1 MPGPD
6 AGPAPPKGV
15 GMRRSLVV
23 LALILGAS
31 VGFQAFA
38 QKTTI
43 TYWQYAYDTR
53 VQAMT
58 ELIKQFEQ
66 ANPDITVKQETFPY
80 NAYQQQVAASL
91 PAGQGADVVQL
102 YYGWLD
108 TWLRSGYVEALPS
121 QYFDAAALDSEFI
134 PMVAAAKR
142 NGQYYGLP
150 TAVRSL
156 ALFYNKDMFKAAGID
171 GPPATWDQF
180 VQDAKALTKRTG
192 TRFTQ
197 EGFGIAPN
205 GQGHN
210 LLREVLI
217 RQFGGQPYSAD
228 GSTVTYDSEAGLK
241 AFEFYTGLVTK
252 DQVAVLNFVP
262 GDNGYRDGFIQ
273 LQNIAMIV
281 DGSFAIGSVK
291 AGAKFDWGV
300 AELPTL
306 ANGTKSDFGS
316 FWMNGLTPNA
326 FKDPAKL
333 EAASKFLKFVTSPE
347 AMKLWLNVV
356 GELPARASL
365 VDDPTLASDP
375 VYGPFIK
382 SLAYSHATQFVDESA
397 QRQVFMDA
405 VNRVIL
411 ENQAPAAS
419 WAQAAK
425 EEQAILD
432 KAKSQ

>member
-1 MPGPD
+1 M
-6 AGPAPPKGV
+6 KRLLV
-15 GMRRSLVV
+15 GML
-23 LALILGAS
+23 LAATAG
-31 VGFQAFA
+31 VAFPGLA

-53 VQAMT
+53 VQAMDQ
-58 ELIKQFEQ
+58 LIKQFEQ
-66 ANPDITVKQETFPY
+66 VNPDITVKQETFPY

-108 TWLRSGYVEALPS
+108 TWLRAGYVKPLPS
-121 QYFDAAALDSEFI
+121 QYFDAATLDAEFI
-134 PMVAAAKR
+134 PMVQAAKR
-142 NGQYYGLP
+142 GGQYYGLP

-156 ALFYNKDMFKAAGID
+156 ALFYNKDMFKAAGIQ

-180 VQDAKALTKRTG
+180 VQDAKLLTKRSG
-192 TRFTQ
+192 ARFTQ

-217 RQFGGQPYSAD
+217 RQYGGQPYSAD
-228 GSTVTYDSEAGLK
+228 GTKVAYDSEAGLK
-241 AFEFYTGLVTK
+241 AFEFYTGLVTQ
-252 DQVAVLNFVP
+252 DQVALLNFMP
-262 GDNGYRDGFIQ
+262 GDNGYRDGFTKA
-273 LQNIAMIV
+273 QNIAMIV
-281 DGSFAIGSVK
+281 DGSFAIGDVK
-291 AGAKFDWGV
+291 ANARFDWGV
-300 AELPTL
+300 AEIPTL
-306 ANGTKSDFGS
+306 ANGVHSDFGS

-326 FKDPAKL
+326 FQNPAKL
-333 EAASKFLKFVTSPE
+333 EAASKFLEFVTSPD

-365 VDDPTLASDP
+365 VDDPTLSADP

-382 SLAYSHATQFVDESA
+382 SLAYSHATQFVDETA
-397 QRQVFMDA
+397 QRQVFIDA
-405 VNRVIL
+405 VNRVVL
-411 ENQAPAAS
+411 QHQDPAAAWS
-419 WAQAAK
+419 QAAR

-432 KAKSQ
+432 KAHAQ

>member
-1 MPGPD
+1 
-6 AGPAPPKGV
+6 
-15 GMRRSLVV
+15 MRGLKRAILG
-23 LALILGAS
+23 LALAAVLG
-31 VGFQAFA
+31 VAFA
-38 QKTTI
+38 QKVTI

-53 VQAMT
+53 VNAMT
-58 ELIKQFEQ
+58 DLIKQFEQ

-80 NAYQQQVAASL
+80 DGYQQQVAASL

-108 TWLRSGYVEALPS
+108 TWMNAGYVKPLPS
-121 QYFDAAALDSEFI
+121 QYFDTATLDKEFI
-134 PMVAAAKR
+134 PMVQAAKR
-142 NGQYYGLP
+142 NGDYYGLP

-156 ALFYNKDMFKAAGID
+156 ALFYNKDMFKAAGIQS
-171 GPPATWDQF
+171 PPKTWDEF
-180 VQDAKALTKRTG
+180 VQDAKALTKSSGSRM
-192 TRFTQ
+192 TQ
-197 EGFGIAPN
+197 EGYGIAPD

-217 RQFGGQPYSAD
+217 RQYGGQPYSAD
-228 GSTVTYDSEAGLK
+228 GTKVAYDSEAGLK

-252 DQVAVLNFVP
+252 DKVAQLNFVP
-262 GDNGYRDGFIQ
+262 GNNGYRDGFDQIG
-273 LQNIAMIV
+273 NIAMIV

-291 AGAKFDWGV
+291 AAAKFDWGV

-306 ANGTKSDFGS
+306 ANGVRSDFGS

-333 EAASKFLKFVTSPE
+333 EAASKFLKFVTSPD
-347 AMKLWLNVV
+347 AMKLWLKVV

-365 VDDPTLASDP
+365 VDDPTLSSDP

-405 VNRVIL
+405 VNRVVL
-411 ENQAPAAS
+411 QNQDPAAS
-419 WAQAAK
+419 WSQAAK
-425 EEQAILD
+425 EEQAVLD
-432 KAKSQ
+432 KANGM

>member
-1 MPGPD
+1 MKRWLL
-6 AGPAPPKGV
+6 A
-15 GMRRSLVV
+15 VV
-23 LALILGAS
+23 LGAVLGVAL
-31 VGFQAFA
+31 A

-53 VQAMT
+53 VSAMDQ
-58 ELIKQFEQ
+58 LIKQFEQ

-80 NAYQQQVAASL
+80 NSYQQQVAASL

-108 TWLRSGYVEALPS
+108 TWMSAGYVKPLPS
-121 QYFDAAALDSEFI
+121 QYFDTAALDQEFI
-134 PMVAAAKR
+134 PMTQAAKR
-142 NGQYYGLP
+142 NGEYYGLP

-156 ALFYNKDMFKAAGID
+156 ALFYNKDMFKAAGIQ
-171 GPPATWDQF
+171 GPPKTWDEF
-180 VQDAKALTKRTG
+180 VADAKALTKSSGPRM
-192 TRFTQ
+192 TQ
-197 EGFGIAPN
+197 EGFGFAPN

-217 RQFGGQPYSAD
+217 RQYGGQPYSAD
-228 GSTVTYDSEAGLK
+228 GTKVAYNDEAGLK
-241 AFEFYTGLVTK
+241 AFEFYTGLVTNDK
-252 DQVAVLNFVP
+252 VAQLNFVP
-262 GDNGYRDGFIQ
+262 GDNGYRDGFSK
-273 LQNIAMIV
+273 LDNIAMIV
-281 DGSFAIGSVK
+281 DGSFAIGDVK
-291 AGAKFDWGV
+291 ANANFDWGV

-306 ANGTKSDFGS
+306 ANGVKSDFGS

-333 EAASKFLKFVTSPE
+333 EAASKFLKFVTSPD
-347 AMKLWLNVV
+347 AMKLWLTTV

-365 VDDPTLASDP
+365 VGDPTLSADP

-382 SLAYSHATQFVDESA
+382 SLAYSHATQFVDESG

-411 ENQAPAAS
+411 QHEDPAAS

-425 EEQAILD
+425 DEQAILD
-432 KAKSQ
+432 KAHGM

>member
-1 MPGPD
+1 MKKWML
-6 AGPAPPKGV
+6 AVALVATLGV
-15 GMRRSLVV
+15 
-23 LALILGAS
+23 AL
-31 VGFQAFA
+31 A

-53 VQAMT
+53 VNAMDQ
-58 ELIKQFEQ
+58 LIKQFEQ

-80 NAYQQQVAASL
+80 NSYQQQVAASL

-108 TWLRSGYVEALPS
+108 TWMNAGYVKPLPS
-121 QYFDAAALDSEFI
+121 QYFDAATLDKEFI
-134 PMVAAAKR
+134 PMVQAAKR
-142 NGQYYGLP
+142 GGEYYGLP

-156 ALFYNKDMFKAAGID
+156 ALFYNKDMFKEAGIQ
-171 GPPATWDQF
+171 GPPKTWDEF
-180 VQDAKALTKRTG
+180 VADAKALTKRSG
-192 TRFTQ
+192 ARLTQ
-197 EGFGIAPN
+197 EGYGFAPN

-217 RQFGGQPYSAD
+217 RQYGGQPYSAD
-228 GSTVTYDSEAGLK
+228 GTKVAYDDEAGLK
-241 AFEFYTGLVTK
+241 AFEFYTGLVTQDK
-252 DQVAVLNFVP
+252 VAELNFVP
-262 GDNGYRDGFIQ
+262 GDNGYRDGFDK

-291 AGAKFDWGV
+291 DSAQFDWGV

-306 ANGTKSDFGS
+306 ANGVKSDFGS

-326 FKDPAKL
+326 FSDPAKL
-333 EAASKFLKFVTSPE
+333 EAASKFLKFVTSE
-347 AMKLWLNVV
+347 SAMKLWLSVV

-382 SLAYSHATQFVDESA
+382 SLAYSHATQFVDETA

-411 ENQAPAAS
+411 QHQDPATS

-432 KAKSQ
+432 KAHGM

>member
-1 MPGPD
+1 MKKFLL
-6 AGPAPPKGV
+6 AVALAATLGV
-15 GMRRSLVV
+15 
-23 LALILGAS
+23 AL
-31 VGFQAFA
+31 A

-53 VQAMT
+53 VNAMDQ
-58 ELIKQFEQ
+58 LIAQFEQ

-80 NAYQQQVAASL
+80 DAYQQQVAASL

-108 TWLRSGYVEALPS
+108 TWQRSGYVKPLPS
-121 QYFDAAALDSEFI
+121 QYFDAAALDQEFI
-134 PMVAAAKR
+134 PMVQAAKR
-142 NGQYYGLP
+142 NGEYYGLP

-156 ALFYNKDMFKAAGID
+156 ALFYNKDMFQAAGIQ
-171 GPPATWDQF
+171 GAPATWDEF
-180 VQDAKALTKRTG
+180 VADAKALTKRSG
-192 TRFTQ
+192 TRLTQ
-197 EGFGIAPN
+197 EGYGFAPN

-217 RQFGGQPYSAD
+217 RQFGGQPYSGD
-228 GSTVTYDSEAGLK
+228 GTQVAYDSEAGLK
-241 AFEFYTGLVTK
+241 AFEFYTGLVTNDK
-252 DQVAVLNFVP
+252 VAELNFVP
-262 GDNGYRDGFIQ
+262 GDNGYRDGFDQIG
-273 LQNIAMIV
+273 NIAMIV

-291 AGAKFDWGV
+291 AAAQFDWGV

-306 ANGTKSDFGS
+306 ANGVKSDFGS

-326 FKDPAKL
+326 FTDPAKL
-333 EAASKFLKFVTSPE
+333 EAASKFLKFVTSE
-347 AMKLWLNVV
+347 SAMKLWLNVV

-365 VDDPTLASDP
+365 VNDPTLSSDP

-397 QRQVFMDA
+397 QRQVYMDA

-411 ENQAPAAS
+411 QNQDPSAS
-419 WAQAAK
+419 WSQAAK

-432 KAKSQ
+432 KANGM

>member
-1 MPGPD
+1 MKRWLIG
-6 AGPAPPKGV
+6 
-15 GMRRSLVV
+15 
-23 LALILGAS
+23 LALVAFIG
-31 VGFQAFA
+31 VAFA

-43 TYWQYAYDTR
+43 TYWQYDYATR
-53 VQAMT
+53 VTAMKQ
-58 ELIKQFEQ
+58 LIAQFEQ

-80 NAYQQQVAASL
+80 DAYQQQVAASL
-91 PAGQGADVVQL
+91 PAGQGADVIQL

-108 TWLRSGYVEALPS
+108 TWANAGYVKPLPS
-121 QYFDAAALDSEFI
+121 QYFDTAALDKEFI
-134 PMVAAAKR
+134 PMVQAAKR
-142 NGQYYGLP
+142 NGEYYGLP

-156 ALFYNKDMFKAAGID
+156 ALFYNKDMFKAAGIQ
-171 GPPATWDQF
+171 GPPKTWDEF
-180 VQDAKALTKRTG
+180 VADAKLLTKRNG
-192 TRFTQ
+192 ARFSQ
-197 EGFGIAPN
+197 EGFGIAPD
-205 GQGHN
+205 GQGHS

-217 RQFGGQPYSAD
+217 RQFGGTPYSAD
-228 GSTVTYDSEAGLK
+228 GTKVTYNTEAGLK

-262 GDNGYRDGFIQ
+262 GNNGYRDGFIQ

-291 AGAKFDWGV
+291 NGAKFDWGV

-306 ANGTKSDFGS
+306 ANGVKSDFGS

-333 EAASKFLKFVTSPE
+333 EASAKFLKFVTSPD

-365 VDDPTLASDP
+365 IDDPTLASDP

-382 SLAYSHATQFVDESA
+382 SLAFSHATQFVDETA
-397 QRQVFMDA
+397 QRQVFIDA
-405 VNRVIL
+405 VNRVVL
-411 ENQAPAAS
+411 QHQDPAAS
-419 WAQAAK
+419 WAEAAK
-425 EEQAILD
+425 QEQAILD
-432 KAKSQ
+432 KAHGM

>member
-1 MPGPD
+1 M
-6 AGPAPPKGV
+6 KRV
-15 GMRRSLVV
+15 LVI
-23 LALILGAS
+23 LALAASAS
-31 VGFQAFA
+31 VGFLAFA

-43 TYWQYAYDTR
+43 TYWQYAYATR
-53 VQAMT
+53 VQAMDQ
-58 ELIKQFEQ
+58 LIKQFEQ

-80 NAYQQQVAASL
+80 DAYQQQVAASL

-108 TWLRSGYVEALPS
+108 TWLRSGYVKALPS

-134 PMVAAAKR
+134 PMVQAAKR
-142 NGQYYGLP
+142 DGEYYGLP

-171 GPPATWDQF
+171 GPPATWDAF
-180 VQDAKALTKRTG
+180 VQDAKLLTKSSGPRV
-192 TRFTQ
+192 TQ
-197 EGFGIAPN
+197 EGYGIAPD

-210 LLREVLI
+210 LLREALI
-217 RQFGGQPYSAD
+217 RQFGGTPYSGD
-228 GSTVTYDSEAGLK
+228 GSQVTYDTEAGLK
-241 AFEFYTGLVTK
+241 AFEFYTGLVTNDK
-252 DQVAVLNFVP
+252 VAVLNFVP
-262 GDNGYRDGFIQ
+262 GNNGYRNGFIQ
-273 LQNIAMIV
+273 LQNIGMIV

-291 AGAKFDWGV
+291 ADAKFDWGV
-300 AELPTL
+300 AEIPTL
-306 ANGTKSDFGS
+306 ANGVKSDFGS
-316 FWMNGLTPNA
+316 FWMNALTPNA

-333 EAASKFLKFVTSPE
+333 EAASKFLKFVTSPD
-347 AMKLWLNVV
+347 AMKVWLNVV

-397 QRQVFMDA
+397 QRQVFIDA
-405 VNRVIL
+405 INRVIL
-411 ENQAPAAS
+411 EHQDPAAS
-419 WAQAAK
+419 WSQAAK

-432 KAKSQ
+432 KAKNP

>member
-1 MPGPD
+1 M
-6 AGPAPPKGV
+6 KRWLV
-15 GMRRSLVV
+15 G
-23 LALILGAS
+23 LALAASVS
-31 VGFQAFA
+31 VGFVGLA

-53 VQAMT
+53 VQAMDQ
-58 ELIKQFEQ
+58 LIQQFEQ

-121 QYFDAAALDSEFI
+121 QYFDTAALDSAFI
-134 PMVAAAKR
+134 PMVQAAKR

-180 VQDAKALTKRTG
+180 VQDAKALTKKSG
-192 TRFTQ
+192 PRFTQ
-197 EGFGIAPN
+197 VGFGIAPN

-228 GSTVTYDSEAGLK
+228 GTQVAYDSEAGLK

-291 AGAKFDWGV
+291 AGAQFDWGV
-300 AELPTL
+300 AEIPTL
-306 ANGTKSDFGS
+306 ANGVKSDFGS

-333 EAASKFLKFVTSPE
+333 EAASKFLQFVTSPD

-365 VDDPTLASDP
+365 VDDPSLASDP

-382 SLAYSHATQFVDESA
+382 SLAYSHATQFVDETA

-405 VNRVIL
+405 VNRVVL
-411 ENQAPAAS
+411 EHQDPAAVWS
-419 WAQAAK
+419 QAAK

-432 KAKSQ
+432 KAQTP